1 MVHRQNSQSDEG
13 CLDEQNCPLRAFNRW
28 ISRMFFVLVDH
39 LDLQHGIYC
48 ALKCLKRYGRWRT
61 KVFDLL
67 STIEALKPGI
77 IFSEVPGSH
86 LSSWLQRNHK
96 SNMHF
101 HMPPGIYRSS
111 GKYCPTSPNHLQ
123 HSIEGRWS
131 RRSRGPRH
139 AKQRV
144 KPDRKKKLRTQ
155 TCSPMQKVAPKRKW
169 SQCFAYTNMRLS
181 CMEVALLG
189 VDIKCLVHSVPLFS
203 SHRNL
208 STAGTFSSV
217 QFSSVAQSCLFF
229 ATP

>member
-86 LSSWLQRNHK
+86 LSWEAEALKEIMFESERLQFPCRIWA
-96 SNMHF
+96 S
-101 HMPPGIYRSS
+101 
-111 GKYCPTSPNHLQ
+111 TD
-123 HSIEGRWS
+123 S
-131 RRSRGPRH
+131 RDC
-139 AKQRV
+139 Q
-144 KPDRKKKLRTQ
+144 LI
-155 TCSPMQKVAPKRKW
+155 C
-169 SQCFAYTNMRLS
+169 L
-181 CMEVALLG
+181 
-189 VDIKCLVHSVPLFS
+189 CLVTVIIIKTGGVNIP
-203 SHRNL
+203 
-208 STAGTFSSV
+208 
-217 QFSSVAQSCLFF
+217 CLL
-229 ATP
+229 PKLGWIWMEP